1 MDSYSQDGANSASS
15 PLVPFHGP
23 QWLPREKATDKER
36 EEFLRLLQ
44 RRRGK
49 TQKKKVKSSR
59 GEKVVSR
66 NHQYPNPGLEA
77 PEAPTSGYSST
88 G

>member
-1 MDSYSQDGANSASS
+1 MGSYSQDGANSASS
-15 PLVPFHGP
+15 PSVPFHDP
-23 QWLPREKATDKER
+23 QWLPREKATDER
-36 EEFLRLLQ
+36 KEFLRLLQ

-49 TQKKKVKSSR
+49 TQKKEVKSSR

-77 PEAPTSGYSST
+77 PEAPSSGYSST